1 MDEDLNQLDTNT
13 LLLKASKASTREEID
28 NCLSVIAGR
37 KRISNTKLLI
47 PFYLNV
53 WRLATAS
60 TPAPPKPET
69 PVSPPVPI
77 YFPDTVIIP
86 SDRRGKPLDADIIF
100 NDYTAL
106 FLCGY
111 KVGKTDG
118 LSRNERRDLLTF
130 FIDRPLHPKIIQIF
144 GNEYDEPESMGRL
157 MKVANII
164 ASNCKL
170 RKRRRDAANYA
181 VAIAHYEDDL
191 EFLRERFFVPM
202 SRGQPHLPWPDT
214 EI

>member
-1 MDEDLNQLDTNT
+1 MDDDLNQLDTNT
-13 LLLKASKASTREEID
+13 LLLKAAKASTREEID
-28 NCLSVIAGR
+28 QCLSIIASR
-37 KRISNTKLLI
+37 KRISDTKLLI

-60 TPAPPKPET
+60 AHAASKPET
-69 PVSPPVPI
+69 PISPPVPD
-77 YFPDTVIIP
+77 YFPTTVILP
-86 SDRRGKPLDADIIF
+86 EDGRGKPLDAKIIF
-100 NDYTAL
+100 NEYTAL

-111 KVGKTDG
+111 KVGKKDG

-130 FIDRPLHPKIIQIF
+130 FIDRPLHPKLIQIF

-157 MKVANII
+157 LKVANII

-170 RKRRRDAANYA
+170 RKRRKNAASYA
-181 VAIAHYEDDL
+181 LAIAHWEDDL

-202 SRGQPHLPWPDT
+202 SRGQPHLPWPDI

>member
-1 MDEDLNQLDTNT
+1 MDESPNQLDTNA
-13 LLLKASKASTREEID
+13 LLLKASKASTRQEIEE
-28 NCLSVIAGR
+28 CLELIAGR

-53 WRLATAS
+53 WRLAAAS
-60 TPAPPKPET
+60 TPAPSKPEKS
-69 PVSPPVPI
+69 VSPLVPI

-118 LSRNERRDLLTF
+118 LGLNERRDLLTF
-130 FIDRPLHPKIIQIF
+130 FIDRPLHPKITQIF
-144 GNEYDEPESMGRL
+144 GNEYDAPESMGRL

-170 RKRRRDAANYA
+170 RKRRRDSVNYA

-202 SRGQPHLPWPDT
+202 SRGKRHLPWPDT